1 MRISRDPVDVAQAR
15 QQIAG
20 GKKRSKYRAVPTVA
34 HGIAFD
40 SKAEAARYGQLLLL
54 AKAGKIENLRVH
66 PRYELIAASTTRT
79 VAGAIKPLRTVGF
92 YEADFSYYDT
102 ERRVEDV
109 KGFDTPLSKWKR
121 KHVKAQYGIDVTI
134 VRMR

>member
-15 QQIAG
+15 QQIAQG
-20 GKKRSKYRAVPTVA
+20 GKKRLKYRAVPTVA

-54 AKAGKIENLRVH
+54 AKAGKIEDLRVH
-66 PRYELIAASTTRT
+66 PRYELIAASTTR
-79 VAGAIKPLRTVGF
+79 PLRTVGF

-121 KHVKAQYGIDVTI
+121 RHVKAQYGIDVQI